1 MEDHVYDEYKN
12 ICKIF
17 YDFYI
22 EKNKNEK
29 NKIFINKI
37 IPLFD
42 GMSLE
47 DIKIKLNQIQK
58 YLRGYKG
65 ITLGNDVKNEVF
77 NELYGYSCEGYVYS
91 PYMSSKIIYGNGIAI
106 SNPDTSIIQ
115 LNTAIITTSANPF
128 HFGHLDLYNKAKE
141 IFPDV
146 KVVIAQNSNKDKSYN
161 LKPHMDCYH
170 IPYEII
176 EDITIADYCK
186 NKDIKYIV
194 RGIRNGVDAEYE
206 LKLDFV
212 NKEINPNIQTIFI
225 PTNDTYSNISSSTIR
240 ELLKYHKYDIVKM
253 FMNEKA
259 MWRYL
264 EDVMGE
270 YIKAD
275 K

>member
-1 MEDHVYDEYKN
+1 
-12 ICKIF
+12 
-17 YDFYI
+17 
-22 EKNKNEK
+22 
-29 NKIFINKI
+29 
-37 IPLFD
+37 
-42 GMSLE
+42 
-47 DIKIKLNQIQK
+47 
-58 YLRGYKG
+58 
-65 ITLGNDVKNEVF
+65 
-77 NELYGYSCEGYVYS
+77 
-91 PYMSSKIIYGNGIAI
+91 
-106 SNPDTSIIQ
+106 
-115 LNTAIITTSANPF
+115 
-128 HFGHLDLYNKAKE
+128 
-141 IFPDV
+141 
-146 KVVIAQNSNKDKSYN
+146 
-161 LKPHMDCYH
+161 MDCYH